1 MDNKIIESDLK
12 QITNRLLNYSDK
24 LNGKSLLLTGAAGFI
39 GKYIFNT
46 IDYFNSNIL
55 DKPCTV
61 IAVDNY
67 ITGLEK
73 KYDYVNQKWIKHD
86 IRNQFQ
92 IDDDVDY
99 IIHAAG
105 LGSPA
110 FYDKFR
116 IETIEVGTIGTKNIL
131 ELANDKNVDSMIF
144 FSSSE
149 VYGNPDPKFIPTPET
164 YNGNVSPIGPR
175 SCYDESK
182 RLGETYCVTY
192 NEIYQTPV
200 KIIRPFNVFGPGL
213 RFDDKRVIP
222 NFISFAM
229 KGEDIPIYG
238 DGMQTRTFCYISD
251 FIVGMFQ
258 VLFSDY
264 NGEVFNI
271 GNPDGEIG
279 MEALASLAC
288 ELFGN
293 NSKPTKV
300 EDVNTVYNKNTD
312 PYRRCPDIHK
322 ISNLV
327 GFNPEIEL
335 KEGLKRTIEWF
346 QFEYKDST

>member
-73 KYDYVNQKWIKHD
+73 QYNSENQKWIKHD
-86 IRNQFQ
+86 IRNPFQ
-92 IDDDVDY
+92 IDDDLDY
-99 IIHAAG
+99 IVHAAG

-110 FYDKFR
+110 FYDKFK
-116 IETIEVGTIGTKNIL
+116 IETIEVGTIGTKNVL

-251 FIVGMFQ
+251 FIVGK
-258 VLFSDY
+258 LLTST
-264 NGEVFNI
+264 G
-271 GNPDGEIG
+271 
-279 MEALASLAC
+279 
-288 ELFGN
+288 
-293 NSKPTKV
+293 
-300 EDVNTVYNKNTD
+300 
-312 PYRRCPDIHK
+312 
-322 ISNLV
+322 SNL
-327 GFNPEIEL
+327 
-335 KEGLKRTIEWF
+335 
-346 QFEYKDST
+346 